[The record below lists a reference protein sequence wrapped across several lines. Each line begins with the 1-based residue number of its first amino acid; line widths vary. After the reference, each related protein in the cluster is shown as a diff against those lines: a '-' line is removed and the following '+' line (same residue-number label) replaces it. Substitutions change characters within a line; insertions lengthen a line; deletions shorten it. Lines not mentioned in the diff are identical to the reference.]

1 MQNIFMFDLG
11 MDLAS
16 PEPDNILNGL
26 VANTVYTQDNTTGFP
41 IYFSDVDVGRVYKD
55 TNPVWVEATE
65 SIQYGDLLNVY
76 VLSEQ
81 DPKIKVR
88 KATCTDIDKFANS
101 VALRVE
107 GTKVLCAVKVANV
120 RLSGITS
127 GPAFLSNVP
136 GKLSASILSS
146 GAQLVQ
152 KVGDVDSN
160 RNFLFTFHTPA
171 FVDSAA
177 YSKITQK

>member
-26 VANTVYTQDNTTGFP
+26 VANTVYTQDNTTGYP

-65 SIQYGDLLNVY
+65 FIEYGDLVNVY

-81 DPKIKVR
+81 DPKIKAR
-88 KATCTDIDKFANS
+88 KAVCTDIDKFANS

-120 RLSGITS
+120 RVNVTDP
-127 GPAFLSNVP
+127 GPVFLSNVP
-136 GKLSASILSS
+136 GKISASILHPGS
-146 GAQLVQ
+146 QLVQ
-152 KVGDVDSN
+152 KVGDTDSN
-160 RNFLFTFHTPA
+160 GNFLFTFHTPA
-171 FVDSAA
+171 LVDSTA